1 MKDTF
6 KYLDIPPVEA
16 ITVHD
21 DFDCH
26 SKCLENSKCHS
37 INVAASKAADG
48 KLWCELLSSDKYRN
62 VDKLK
67 ANKSSHYYCV
77 EVILTLSPKINNLY
91 ISSSALYYN
100 CYSC

>member
-48 KLWCELLSSDKYRN
+48 KLWCELLSSDKYKN
-62 VDKLK
+62 FTMYHV
-67 ANKSSHYYCV
+67 NQTSNHYFRKV
-77 EVILTLSPKINNLY
+77 SDFVISPWHVGVFKDNNFS
-91 ISSSALYYN
+91 I
-100 CYSC
+100 